1 MRLRL
6 KGGASGS
13 AAILLLVVAGCAAT
27 GPRDRFPQRNLPEPS
42 GICFPTAAIRD
53 FRAVSSSE
61 LNVRTGNEN
70 WQYRVVLDRPCNE
83 LVTAQRIGWTSQK
96 GLVCDYRHDAILVA
110 GDRCAIGRIQDYI
123 DGPVES
129 GTPGTARP

>member
-70 WQYRVVLDRPCNE
+70 WQYRVVLD
-83 LVTAQRIGWTSQK
+83 LSLI
-96 GLVCDYRHDAILVA
+96 HI
-110 GDRCAIGRIQDYI
+110 
-123 DGPVES
+123 
-129 GTPGTARP
+129 